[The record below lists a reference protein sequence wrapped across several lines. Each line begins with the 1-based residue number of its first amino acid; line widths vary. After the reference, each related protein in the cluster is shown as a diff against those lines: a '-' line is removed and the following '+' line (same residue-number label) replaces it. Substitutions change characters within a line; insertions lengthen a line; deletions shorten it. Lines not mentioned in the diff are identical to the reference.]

1 MLNLYLYITIFYNFI
16 KFLTFFHSRMKLE
29 PAKKFE
35 KKSVLM
41 KKVTAVNAL
50 SEKDPLPPIQAKSK
64 FREKE
69 KPTENKNSTAYQV
82 N

>member
-1 MLNLYLYITIFYNFI
+1 
-16 KFLTFFHSRMKLE
+16 MKLE

-82 N
+82 NTFKQ